1 MGLGS
6 LKIPKCHIIGLIQ
19 FFKYSITVILFNCFY
34 LFTFFQHFYLFIS
47 FFIHFSSF
55 YLFLCIFQNILLLT
69 YYISV
74 FYLFWFFTNYSTTMQ
89 LVLFLYIPSIMKIFL
104 WVINSYTYL
113 LIFQL
118 ITFWT
123 VECANF
129 KIYLN
134 LVIISRYVNPTI
146 EIYLLYFGFVF

>member
-55 YLFLCIFQNILLLT
+55 YLFFMHFSKYSITDIL
-69 YYISV
+69 YICFLSFLV
-74 FYLFWFFTNYSTTMQ
+74 FYKLFYSHATSFIFIHSQYNENIFMGDQ
-89 LVLFLYIPSIMKIFL
+89 FLYLFINFSI
-104 WVINSYTYL
+104 NYL
-113 LIFQL
+113 L
-118 ITFWT
+118 
-123 VECANF
+123 N
-129 KIYLN
+129 
-134 LVIISRYVNPTI
+134 S
-146 EIYLLYFGFVF
+146 